1 MPKEEKMR
9 SKILLGF
16 AVPMALLAVAI
27 SGAQPSDEHMGTSP
41 VRQLGPFLCGDVTGN
56 GIIDSADIVRL
67 IGYLFL
73 NESPPDPLESADTNG
88 DTKVD
93 LADLV
98 ALMRRIDLGD
108 TVYCD
113 GSRPCDD
120 RGERDSLSIQEIW
133 GSAGDTVDV
142 PIFVF
147 NDDSI
152 FFILCLSIPDPAK
165 AAFVDTIIT
174 EFTRLAEMEI
184 QGISHDTTGI
194 HMFWYPW
201 GPSPHVWAEYL
212 PPGSGIVAYL
222 RCLLKQ
228 DIPLD
233 SPLCLDTTWFAPQ
246 HTTGF
251 YTTDTYCITPEFN
264 CVCARGDVTDDGAI
278 DAADLLYLTNY
289 LFLGTSAPDPLYK
302 GDVNCDGAVDTADV
316 IYLINYLFLGGSPP
330 CGRL

>member
-1 MPKEEKMR
+1 MKT
-9 SKILLGF
+9 KILFGLALSMF
-16 AVPMALLAVAI
+16 LLAILV
-27 SGAQPSDEHMGTSP
+27 SGAQPPEEHMASAP
-41 VRQLGPFLCGDVTGN
+41 VKQPTPFVCGDVTGD
-56 GIIDSADIVRL
+56 GIINSGDLVRL

-93 LADLV
+93 FADLI
-98 ALMRRIDLGD
+98 ALLRKIDLDD

-120 RGERDSLSIQEIW
+120 HGERDSLSIQEIW

-152 FFILCLSIPDPAK
+152 FFVLCLSIPDPAK
-165 AAFVDTIIT
+165 AVFLDSARTQHA
-174 EFTRLAEMEI
+174 RLAEMEV
-184 QGISHDTTGI
+184 QWRMLDTTGI
-194 HMFWYPW
+194 QIYWYPSTGDYPLEW
-201 GPSPHVWAEYL
+201 TKYL

-233 SPLCLDTTWFAPQ
+233 SPLCLDTTSFPPE

-251 YTTDTYCITPEFN
+251 YTTDTYCITPEFI
-264 CVCARGDVTDDGAI
+264 CVSARGDVTDDGVI
-278 DAADLLYLTNY
+278 DVADLLQ
-289 LFLGTSAPDPLYK
+289 
-302 GDVNCDGAVDTADV
+302 
-316 IYLINYLFLGGSPP
+316 LINYLFLGGSPP